1 MRLKDTFITH
11 DSQEGQILIDVS
23 NSFAG
28 LLRSNQ
34 TAAFIIDCL
43 GKDTTKEQLVDRLYE
58 RYDASRDVLEH
69 DTEEILEKLRKIGAL
84 EE

>member
-58 RYDASRDVLEH
+58 RYDASRDVIEH

>member
-69 DTEEILEKLRKIGAL
+69 DTEEILKKLRKIGAL